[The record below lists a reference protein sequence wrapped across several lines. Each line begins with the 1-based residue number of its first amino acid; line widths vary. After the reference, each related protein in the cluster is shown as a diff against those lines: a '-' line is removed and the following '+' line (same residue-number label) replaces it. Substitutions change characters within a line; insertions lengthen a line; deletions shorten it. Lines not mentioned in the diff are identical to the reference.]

1 MGFLKQDAPVVD
13 YEEWRKGTRAERIV
27 PMARHWAEVGFGTPV
42 VLHLFYVLK
51 ILAYILVAWLI
62 VLTTTGIDGFTN
74 VAQWY
79 AEPIVF
85 EKVVLYT
92 MLFEV
97 VGLGCGFGPL
107 NNRFFPPM
115 GSILYWLRPKT
126 IRLPPW
132 PNRIPLTK
140 GTTRTPLDALLYG
153 ALLVVL
159 AVALF
164 TDGTGPIPALNTSVG
179 VLPQWQIWTILG
191 LLAVLGLRDKVIFL
205 AARGEVYASLTV
217 CFLFAGADI
226 IIAAKLVCLVI
237 WLGAATSKL
246 NKHFPFVISTMMSN
260 NPVFRPR
267 WIKRMFFEHF
277 PDDLRP
283 GRPSRWLAHFSTAI
297 EGLVPLVL
305 FFSHGGWPTAIAA
318 FVMVCFHFGILSSI
332 PMGVPL
338 EWNVFMMFSVLA
350 LFVGHAQVGLGDMST
365 PLPIAL
371 FVVVAGTVVMGNLFP
386 RKVSFLPGM
395 RYYAGNWDTGLWCV
409 KPSASAKIENGI
421 VSIASMPQAQMEKF
435 YGSPETAEMY
445 LYMGYAF
452 RSFNSHGRAM
462 FALAHRAM
470 AGFNED
476 DYVLTD
482 GERICSTAIG
492 WNFGDG
498 HMHNEQLIE
507 ALHERCHFEPGEVR
521 IVLIDGQPIHR
532 QRQEY
537 RLVDAATGEFERGY
551 VNVADLV
558 TRQPWDD
565 TAPVHVTWK
574 KDSADAH
581 DVGGDPQATQPMT
594 SRTLTSSRPCNES
607 SRATSRCLRQCASAA
622 APSPERR
629 ICIRRR

>member
-13 YEEWRKGTRAERIV
+13 YEQWSKGTRAEKIV

-42 VLHLFYVLK
+42 VLHLFYVVK
-51 ILAYILVAWLI
+51 ILLYILGGWLFA
-62 VLTTTGIDGFTN
+62 LATKGIDGFTN
-74 VAQWY
+74 VASWY

-97 VGLGCGFGPL
+97 IGLGCGFGPL

-115 GSILYWLRPKT
+115 GSILYWLRPNT

-132 PNRIPLTK
+132 PKRVPLTT
-140 GTTRTPLDALLYG
+140 GSTRTPVDALLYA
-153 ALLVVL
+153 ALLVML
-159 AVALF
+159 LVALF
-164 TDGTGPIPALNTSVG
+164 SNGTGPIPGLETTVG
-179 VLPQWQIWTILG
+179 VLPMWQIWTILG

-205 AARGEVYASLTV
+205 AARGEVYASFTV
-217 CFLFAGADI
+217 AFLFAGVDMI
-226 IIAAKLVCLVI
+226 VAAKLVCLMI

-267 WIKRMFFEHF
+267 FIKRRFFEHF

-283 GRPSRWLAHFSTAI
+283 GRLSRWLAHFSTAI

-318 FVMVCFHFGILSSI
+318 FVMLCFHFGILSSI

-350 LFVGHAQVGLGDMST
+350 LFVGHSQVGLTDMTT
-365 PLPIAL
+365 PLPLLL
-371 FVVVAGTVVMGNLFP
+371 FIVVAGTVITGNLAP

-395 RYYAGNWDTGLWCV
+395 RYYAGNWDTTLWCV
-409 KPSASAKIENGI
+409 KPSAADKIEKNI
-421 VSIASMPQAQMEKF
+421 VSIASMPQAQMERY
-435 YGSPETAEMY
+435 YGSPETAQMY

-452 RSFNSHGRAM
+452 RAFNTHGRAM
-462 FALAHRAM
+462 FTLAHRAM
-470 AGFNED
+470 AGQNED

-498 HMHNEQLIE
+498 HMHNEQLI
-507 ALHERCHFEPGEVR
+507 AAMQERCHFEPGEIR
-521 IVLIDGQPIHR
+521 ILLLDAQPIHK

-551 VNVADLV
+551 VKVADMV

-565 TAPVHVTWK
+565 TVPVHVTWE
-574 KDSADAH
+574 KDSADA
-581 DVGGDPQATQPMT
+581 T
-594 SRTLTSSRPCNES
+594 
-607 SRATSRCLRQCASAA
+607 
-622 APSPERR
+622 
-629 ICIRRR
+629 

>member
-1 MGFLKQDAPVVD
+1 MGFLKQESPEID
-13 YEEWRKGTRAERIV
+13 YAEWSKGTRAEKIV

-42 VLHLFYVLK
+42 VLHLFYVVK
-51 ILAYILVAWLI
+51 ILLYVLAAWLV
-62 VLTTTGIDGFTN
+62 VLTTDGIDGFTN

-107 NNRFFPPM
+107 NNRFIPPM
-115 GSILYWLRPKT
+115 GSALYWLRPRT

-132 PNRIPLTK
+132 PTRIPLTK
-140 GTTRTPLDALLYG
+140 GTSRTPFDVLLYAALLI
-153 ALLVVL
+153 ALLF
-159 AVALF
+159 ALF
-164 TDGTGPIPALNTSVG
+164 SDGSGPIPELNTTVG
-179 VLPQWQIWTILG
+179 VLPTWQIATILG
-191 LLAVLGLRDKVIFL
+191 ILAVLGLRDKVIFL
-205 AARGEVYASLTV
+205 AARGEVYAALTV
-217 CFLFAGADI
+217 CFLFGGVDM

-267 WIKRMFFEHF
+267 WIKRRFFEKF

-283 GRPSRWLAHFSTAI
+283 GRLSRFVAHFSTAI
-297 EGLVPLVL
+297 EGLVPLAL

-318 FVMVCFHFGILSSI
+318 FVMLCFHFGILSSI

-350 LFVGHAQVGLGDMST
+350 LFVGHAGIGLGDVAS
-365 PLPIAL
+365 PWPIVL
-371 FVVVAGTVVMGNLFP
+371 FVVVAGTVVLGNLFP

-395 RYYAGNWDTGLWCV
+395 RYYAGNWDTTLWCL
-409 KPSASAKIENGI
+409 KPSAEEKIAKNI
-421 VSIASMPQAQMEKF
+421 VAIASMPAAQMEKF
-435 YGSPETAEMY
+435 YGSKETAEMY

-452 RSFNSHGRAM
+452 RAFNTHGRAM
-462 FALAHRAM
+462 FTLAHRAM
-470 AGFNED
+470 AGQNEG
-476 DYVLTD
+476 DYMLTD

-498 HMHNEQLIE
+498 HMHNEQLIA
-507 ALHERCHFEPGEVR
+507 ALQERCGFEPGEVR
-521 IVLIDGQPIHR
+521 IMLLDAQPIHK
-532 QRQEY
+532 QQQEY
-537 RLVDAATGEFERGY
+537 RLVDAATGEFERGI
-551 VNVADLV
+551 VRVADMA

-565 TAPVHVTWK
+565 TVPVQVTW
-574 KDSADAH
+574 
-581 DVGGDPQATQPMT
+581 
-594 SRTLTSSRPCNES
+594 
-607 SRATSRCLRQCASAA
+607 SAA
-622 APSPERR
+622 ASTA
-629 ICIRRR
+629 

>member
-13 YEEWRKGTRAERIV
+13 YEEWSRGTRAEKIK

-42 VLHLFYVLK
+42 VLHLFYVVK
-51 ILAYILVAWLI
+51 IGLYILGAWVVALA
-62 VLTTTGIDGFTN
+62 TEGIDGFTN
-74 VAQWY
+74 VASWY

-140 GTTRTPLDALLYG
+140 GTTRTPVDAALYG
-153 ALLVVL
+153 ALLVML
-159 AVALF
+159 LIALF
-164 TDGTGPIPALNTSVG
+164 SDGTGPIPALGTTVG
-179 VLPQWQIWTILG
+179 VLPLWQIWTIVG

-260 NPVFRPR
+260 NPVIRPR
-267 WIKRMFFEHF
+267 SIKRKFFERF

-283 GRPSRWLAHFSTAI
+283 GRLSRWLAHFSTAI

-318 FVMVCFHFGILSSI
+318 FVMLCFHFGILSAI

-338 EWNVFMMFSVLA
+338 EWNVFMMFSVLT
-350 LFVGHAQVGLGDMST
+350 LFVGHAGLGLGDLQT
-365 PLPIAL
+365 PLPLVL
-371 FVVVAGTVVMGNLFP
+371 FAVVAGTVVLGNLFP

-409 KPSASAKIENGI
+409 KPSAAAKIENGI
-421 VSIASMPQAQMEKF
+421 VSIASMPQAQMERY
-435 YGSPETAEMY
+435 YGSPETAQMY

-452 RSFNSHGRAM
+452 RAFNTHGRAM
-462 FALAHRAM
+462 FTLAHRAM
-470 AGFNED
+470 AGHNED

-482 GERICSTAIG
+482 GERICSTATG

-507 ALHERCHFEPGEVR
+507 ALQERCHFEPGEVR
-521 IVLIDGQPIHR
+521 ALLLDAQPIHK

-537 RLVDAATGEFERGY
+537 RLVDAATGEFESGY
-551 VNVADLV
+551 VNVADMV

-565 TAPVHVTWK
+565 DVPVHVYRS
-574 KDSADAH
+574 DRVDA
-581 DVGGDPQATQPMT
+581 P
-594 SRTLTSSRPCNES
+594 
-607 SRATSRCLRQCASAA
+607 
-622 APSPERR
+622 
-629 ICIRRR
+629 

>member
-1 MGFLKQDAPVVD
+1 MGFLKQDTPVID
-13 YEEWRKGTRAERIV
+13 FETWSKGTRAEKIK

-42 VLHLFYVLK
+42 ALHLFYVVK
-51 ILAYILVAWLI
+51 ILLYILGAWL
-62 VLTTTGIDGFTN
+62 VALTTAGIDGFTD

-79 AEPIVF
+79 DEPVVF

-115 GSILYWLRPKT
+115 GSILYWLRPGT

-132 PNRIPLTK
+132 PGRVPLTR
-140 GTTRTPLDALLYG
+140 GDARTPVDALLYG
-153 ALLVVL
+153 ALVVVL
-159 AVALF
+159 VIAIFSDA
-164 TDGTGPIPALNTSVG
+164 TGPIAGLTDVG
-179 VLPQWQIWTILG
+179 VLPAWQIWAVLG

-205 AARGEVYASLTV
+205 AARGEVYASFTV
-217 CFLFAGADI
+217 AFLFAGVDM
-226 IIAAKLVCLVI
+226 IIAAKLVCMVI

-260 NPVFRPR
+260 NPVIRPR
-267 WIKRMFFEHF
+267 FIKRSFFEHF

-283 GRPSRWLAHFSTAI
+283 GRPSRVLAHFSTAI

-318 FVMVCFHFGILSSI
+318 FVMLCFHFGILSSI

-350 LFVGHAQVGLGDMST
+350 LFVGHADIGLGDLQS
-365 PLPIAL
+365 PWPIAL
-371 FVVVAGTVVMGNLFP
+371 FVVVAGTVVVGNLFP

-395 RYYAGNWDTGLWCV
+395 RYYAGNWDTSLWCI
-409 KPSASAKIENGI
+409 KPSADEKIANG
-421 VSIASMPQAQMEKF
+421 VVAIASMPAAQLERF
-435 YGSPETAEMY
+435 YGSKEAAQIP

-452 RSFNSHGRAM
+452 RSFNTHGRAL
-462 FALAHRAM
+462 FTLAHRAM
-470 AGFNED
+470 AGHNEA
-476 DYVLTD
+476 DYTLTD
-482 GERICSTAIG
+482 GERIVSTAIG

-498 HMHNEQLIE
+498 HMSNEQLVA
-507 ALHERCHFEPGEVR
+507 ALQSRCHFEPGEVR
-521 IVLIDGQPIHR
+521 IVMLDAQPIHQ
-532 QRQEY
+532 QRQQY

-551 VNVADLV
+551 VNVADMV

-565 TAPVHVTWK
+565 TVPVHVHETRT
-574 KDSADAH
+574 SASH
-581 DVGGDPQATQPMT
+581 PGP
-594 SRTLTSSRPCNES
+594 
-607 SRATSRCLRQCASAA
+607 
-622 APSPERR
+622 
-629 ICIRRR
+629 

>member
-13 YEEWRKGTRAERIV
+13 YEEWNKGTRAQKIV
-27 PMARHWAEVGFGTPV
+27 PMARHWAEVGFGTPG
-42 VLHLFYVLK
+42 VLHLFYVVKIALY
-51 ILAYILVAWLI
+51 ILAAWLI
-62 VLTTTGIDGFTN
+62 ALTTKGIDGFTN
-74 VAQWY
+74 VASWY

-140 GTTRTPLDALLYG
+140 GTGRTPYDAALYA
-153 ALLVVL
+153 ALLVML
-159 AVALF
+159 LVALF
-164 TDGTGPIPALNTSVG
+164 SNGTGPIPALGTTVG
-179 VLPQWQIWTILG
+179 VLPLWQIWTIIG
-191 LLAVLGLRDKVIFL
+191 LLAVLSLRDKVIFL
-205 AARGEVYASLTV
+205 AARGEVYASFTV
-217 CFLFAGADI
+217 AFLFVGYGVDM

-237 WLGAATSKL
+237 WVGAATSKL

-267 WIKRMFFEHF
+267 FIKRRFFEHF

-283 GRPSRWLAHFSTAI
+283 GRLSRMLAHFSTAI

-350 LFVGHAQVGLGDMST
+350 LFVGHAQVGLTDMTT
-365 PLPIAL
+365 PLPIVL
-371 FVVVAGTVVMGNLFP
+371 FVVVAGTVVIGNLFP

-395 RYYAGNWDTGLWCV
+395 RYYAGNWDTGLWCI
-409 KPSASAKIENGI
+409 KPSADAKIANGV
-421 VSIASMPQAQMEKF
+421 VSIASMPQAQMERY
-435 YGSPETAEMY
+435 YGSPETAQMY

-452 RSFNSHGRAM
+452 RAFNTHGRAM
-462 FALAHRAM
+462 FSLAHRAM
-470 AGFNED
+470 AGQNED

-507 ALHERCHFEPGEVR
+507 ALQERCHFEPGEVR
-521 IVLIDGQPIHR
+521 IVLIDAQPIHR
-532 QRQEY
+532 QTQQY
-537 RLVDAATGEFERGY
+537 RLVDAATGEFESGY
-551 VNVADLV
+551 VKVADMV

-565 TAPVHVTWK
+565 TVPVHVTW
-574 KDSADAH
+574 SATD
-581 DVGGDPQATQPMT
+581 
-594 SRTLTSSRPCNES
+594 
-607 SRATSRCLRQCASAA
+607 ASA
-622 APSPERR
+622 SRR
-629 ICIRRR
+629 GP

>member
-13 YEEWRKGTRAERIV
+13 YEEWKKGTRAEKII

-42 VLHLFYVLK
+42 VLHLFYVVK
-51 ILAYILVAWLI
+51 ILLYILAAWLI
-62 VLTTTGIDGFTN
+62 ALTTEGIDGFTN
-74 VAQWY
+74 VASWY

-97 VGLGCGFGPL
+97 IGLGCGFGPL

-115 GSILYWLRPKT
+115 GSVLYWLRPNT

-132 PNRIPLTK
+132 PSRVPLTK
-140 GTTRTPLDALLYG
+140 GTTRMPVAAALYG
-153 ALLVVL
+153 AMLVMLL
-159 AVALF
+159 VALF
-164 TDGTGPIPALNTSVG
+164 SDGTGPIPALGTTVG
-179 VLPQWQIWTILG
+179 VLPMWQIWTVLG
-191 LLAVLGLRDKVIFL
+191 LLALLGLRDKVIFL
-205 AARGEVYASLTV
+205 AARGEVYASFTV
-217 CFLFAGADI
+217 AFLFAGYGVDM

-267 WIKRMFFEHF
+267 FIKRKFFEHF

-283 GRPSRWLAHFSTAI
+283 GRMSRWLAHFSTAI

-318 FVMVCFHFGILSSI
+318 FVMLCFHFGILSSV

-338 EWNVFMMFSVLA
+338 EWNVFMMFCVLA
-350 LFVGHAQVGLGDMST
+350 LFVGHAPVGLTDMTT
-365 PLPIAL
+365 PLPVLL
-371 FVVVAGTVVMGNLFP
+371 FLVVAGTVVVGNLFP

-395 RYYAGNWDTGLWCV
+395 RYYAGNWDTTLWCV
-409 KPSASAKIENGI
+409 KPSATEKIEKDI
-421 VSIASMPQAQMEKF
+421 VSIASMPQTQMERY
-435 YGSPETAEMY
+435 YGSPETAQMY

-452 RSFNSHGRAM
+452 RAFNTHGRAM
-462 FALAHRAM
+462 FTLAHRAM
-470 AGFNED
+470 AGQNED

-498 HMHNEQLIE
+498 HMHNEQLI
-507 ALHERCHFEPGEVR
+507 AAMQERCHFEPGEVR
-521 IVLIDGQPIHR
+521 ILILDAQPIHK

-537 RLVDAATGEFERGY
+537 RLVDPATGEFERGY
-551 VNVADLV
+551 VNVADMV

-565 TAPVHVTWK
+565 TVPVHVTWE
-574 KDSADAH
+574 KDSADA
-581 DVGGDPQATQPMT
+581 T
-594 SRTLTSSRPCNES
+594 
-607 SRATSRCLRQCASAA
+607 
-622 APSPERR
+622 
-629 ICIRRR
+629 

>member
-13 YEEWRKGTRAERIV
+13 YEEWSKGTRAEKIV

-42 VLHLFYVLK
+42 VLHLFYVVK
-51 ILAYILVAWLI
+51 ILLYILGGWLFA
-62 VLTTTGIDGFTN
+62 LATKGIDGFTN
-74 VAQWY
+74 VTSWY

-97 VGLGCGFGPL
+97 IGLGCGFGPL

-115 GSILYWLRPKT
+115 GSILYWLRPNT

-132 PNRIPLTK
+132 PSRVPLTK
-140 GTTRTPLDALLYG
+140 GTTRTPFDAALY
-153 ALLVVL
+153 AALVVML
-159 AVALF
+159 LVALF
-164 TDGTGPIPALNTSVG
+164 SDGTGPIPALGTTVG
-179 VLPQWQIWTILG
+179 VLPLWQIWTILG

-205 AARGEVYASLTV
+205 AARGEVYASFTV
-217 CFLFAGADI
+217 AFLFAGVDM

-267 WIKRMFFEHF
+267 WIKRKFFEDF

-283 GRPSRWLAHFSTAI
+283 GRLSRWLAHFSTAI

-305 FFSHGGWPTAIAA
+305 FFTHGGWPTAIAA
-318 FVMVCFHFGILSSI
+318 FVMLCFHFGILSSI

-350 LFVGHAQVGLGDMST
+350 LFVGHAELGLGDMT
-365 PLPIAL
+365 TLLPVLL
-371 FVVVAGTVVMGNLFP
+371 FVVVAGTVVIGNLFP

-409 KPSASAKIENGI
+409 KPSAAAKIEANV
-421 VSIASMPQAQMEKF
+421 VSIASMPQAQMERY
-435 YGSPETAEMY
+435 YGSPETAQMY

-452 RSFNSHGRAM
+452 RAFNTHGRAM
-462 FALAHRAM
+462 FTLAHRAM
-470 AGFNED
+470 AGQNED

-507 ALHERCHFEPGEVR
+507 ALQERCHFEPGEIR
-521 IVLIDGQPIHR
+521 ILLLDAQPIHK

-551 VNVADLV
+551 VKVADMV

-565 TAPVHVTWK
+565 TVPVHVTWE
-574 KDSADAH
+574 KDSADA
-581 DVGGDPQATQPMT
+581 P
-594 SRTLTSSRPCNES
+594 
-607 SRATSRCLRQCASAA
+607 
-622 APSPERR
+622 
-629 ICIRRR
+629 